1 MSLSL
6 SGATLT
12 AEIRD
17 ISVLSHTINWWT
29 QNARVEPEGDWEKFQ
44 FEWLISRELPRS
56 LVELGKSNL
65 VYLVELF
72 NFHQLHHRH
81 HHHHHRPRPRGPG
94 VAQSQIHIFSVRVQS
109 IPMYSMSVSEWCI
122 CNNMGNEPLSTRR
135 RREICRKNQF
145 NSSGKRKELPLWY
158 IVLWTARWSPW
169 KRANC
174 VLSIFGQ
181 LHWKERKGGRKVWM
195 PLQGV

>member
-29 QNARVEPEGDWEKFQ
+29 QNARVELEGDWEKFQ

-94 VAQSQIHIFSVRVQS
+94 VAQSTYTYSVCECSQS
-109 IPMYSMSVSEWCI
+109 QCTQCQSVSGAFVITWEMSHLALADEGKFVGKT
-122 CNNMGNEPLSTRR
+122 NSTRV
-135 RREICRKNQF
+135 ENGKNC
-145 NSSGKRKELPLWY
+145 P
-158 IVLWTARWSPW
+158 
-169 KRANC
+169 
-174 VLSIFGQ
+174 FGI
-181 LHWKERKGGRKVWM
+181 
-195 PLQGV
+195 